1 MDRSLSLQY
10 GKTFFFFSVMKKHL
24 HNPDP
29 CPNLFFSEEDGFRY
43 LHFGSPWI
51 QGAMKVGRPY
61 ELVLEYPRQ
70 MMACGLFYP
79 EPEQIVQLG
88 LGAASLT
95 KFCYKYTDAQIDVAE
110 ISKNVIMSAHQWFKC
125 PMPDERLQI
134 HLADA
139 RDFIAARQ
147 DFNPADWLQV
157 DIYDEEAH
165 GPVYDDVEFYR
176 LCRRAMNK
184 QGAVASFNLFGSR
197 FDKSFSAISEA
208 FEGRV
213 LVMPEIDEGNR
224 VVLGFA
230 GAKLEITHDELY
242 ERAQELRHKWKLGA
256 IKWVHGLKALN
267 PALKEEVITL

>member
-1 MDRSLSLQY
+1 
-10 GKTFFFFSVMKKHL
+10 MKNHRDDT
-24 HNPDP
+24 DP
-29 CPNLFFSEEDGFRY
+29 CSNLFFSEEDGFRY

-79 EPEQIVQLG
+79 EPRQIVQLG

-95 KFCYKYTDAQIDVAE
+95 KFCWKYTDAKIDVAE
-110 ISKNVIMSAHQWFKC
+110 ISPNVVMSAHQWFKC
-125 PMPDERLQI
+125 PMPDDRLTI

-139 RDFIAARQ
+139 RDFIGARS
-147 DFNPADWLQV
+147 DFNPCDWLQV
-157 DIYDEEAH
+157 DIYDQDAK
-165 GPVYDDVEFYR
+165 GPVYDDADFYR

-184 QGAVASFNLFGSR
+184 AGSVASFNLFGSR
-197 FDKSFSAISEA
+197 FDKSFSAIDEA
-208 FEGRV
+208 FEGRT

-224 VVLGFA
+224 VVLAFA
-230 GAKLEITHDELY
+230 GAKLQTTADELY
-242 ERAQELRHKWKLGA
+242 ERAKVLKAHWRLGT

-267 PALKEEVITL
+267 PVFKEDVITL

>member
-1 MDRSLSLQY
+1 
-10 GKTFFFFSVMKKHL
+10 MKNHR
-24 HNPDP
+24 HDSDP

-51 QGAMKVGRPY
+51 QGAMKVRRPY

-79 EPEQIVQLG
+79 EPSQIVQLG

-95 KFCYKYTDAQIDVAE
+95 KFCWKNTNARIDVAE
-110 ISKNVIMSAHQWFKC
+110 ISENVVMSAHQWFKC
-125 PMPDERLQI
+125 PMPDDRFEI

-139 RDFIAARQ
+139 KAFIAARQ

-157 DIYDEEAH
+157 DIYDEDAQ
-165 GPVYDDVEFYR
+165 GPVYDDVEFYGF
-176 LCRRAMNK
+176 CRRAMNK
-184 QGAVASFNLFGSR
+184 KGAVASFNLFGSR
-197 FDKSFSAISEA
+197 FDKSFSAINEA
-208 FEGRV
+208 FEGRT

-230 GAKLEITHDELY
+230 GKPLEVTLDQLY
-242 ERAQELRHKWKLGA
+242 DRSKILRLRWKLGA
-256 IKWVHGLKALN
+256 IKWLNGLKALN
-267 PALKEEVITL
+267 PVFKDTIITL

>member
-1 MDRSLSLQY
+1 MAKR
-10 GKTFFFFSVMKKHL
+10 FFFFSVMKKHL

-110 ISKNVIMSAHQWFKC
+110 ISENVIMSAHQWFKC

-230 GAKLEITHDELY
+230 GAKLEMTSDELY

>member
-1 MDRSLSLQY
+1 MRSHRRDS
-10 GKTFFFFSVMKKHL
+10 
-24 HNPDP
+24 DP

-51 QGAMKVGRPY
+51 QGAMKVSRPF

-79 EPEQIVQLG
+79 HPQQIVQLG

-95 KFCYKYTDAQIDVAE
+95 KFCWKYTDARIDVAE
-110 ISKNVIMSAHQWFKC
+110 ISPNVVMSAHQWFKC
-125 PMPDERLQI
+125 PMGDERFEI

-139 RDFIAARQ
+139 KAFVAART

-157 DIYDEEAH
+157 DIYDEEAK
-165 GPVYDDVEFYR
+165 GPVYDDVDFYR

-184 QGAVASFNLFGSR
+184 KGSVASFNLFGSR
-197 FDKSFSAISEA
+197 FDKSFSAIEEA
-208 FEGRV
+208 FEGRT

-224 VVLGFA
+224 VVLAFA
-230 GAKLEITHDELY
+230 GSRLELTPEELY
-242 ERAQELRHKWKLGA
+242 ERAKFLRLCWKLGT
-256 IKWVHGLKALN
+256 IKWVNGLKALN
-267 PALKEEVITL
+267 PALKEPLITL